1 MRITL
6 AKNRKRYKMKSDII
20 KRILR
25 KVKQY
30 EEIVIARH
38 VGPDPDAIC
47 SQLALRD
54 AILERYPKKKVYAVG
69 TGVSKFKKYGT
80 LDKVDVSTLHHAL
93 LITTDVP
100 NFYRVDGVDGLK
112 FKEVIKIDHH
122 PFEEDFGGIEWID
135 EKASSTC
142 QMIAFLL
149 MKSKWT
155 ISNEVAA
162 NLFLGIVSDS
172 DRFLLSYTSVET
184 FEIVTDLL
192 KHTKIPFTELYE
204 KLYERPLEEI
214 RFRGYLAD
222 HLEVTENG
230 FAYVDI
236 SAETILEYHVD
247 TATASNMINDFNFI
261 KDVYVWCF
269 VTHDIKNEVYK
280 VNIRSKGPVINEIA
294 SRYHGGGH
302 KFASG
307 VRTKE
312 RIDIDHLLKELDEA
326 CKAYKEAG
334 QS

>member
-1 MRITL
+1 M
-6 AKNRKRYKMKSDII
+6 S
-20 KRILR
+20 
-25 KVKQY
+25 
-30 EEIVIARH
+30 H
-38 VGPDPDAIC
+38 
-47 SQLALRD
+47 SQ
-54 AILERYPKKKVYAVG
+54 
-69 TGVSKFKKYGT
+69 
-80 LDKVDVSTLHHAL
+80 
-93 LITTDVP
+93 
-100 NFYRVDGVDGLK
+100 
-112 FKEVIKIDHH
+112 
-122 PFEEDFGGIEWID
+122 
-135 EKASSTC
+135 
-142 QMIAFLL
+142 
-149 MKSKWT
+149 
-155 ISNEVAA
+155 

-192 KHTKIPFTELYE
+192 KRTKIPFTELYE

-312 RIDIDHLLKELDEA
+312 RSDIDHLLKELDEA